1 MKKNIKAVIGCVAA
15 LAIAGGGYAA
25 LKLSD
30 SGTTSE
36 SSSQAETSQASVPVS
51 LLDFEQ
57 KDITSITVENSA
69 GSFEAVPEGEPAD
82 DNSVQFTIKDIED
95 LDVNYTLTSSL
106 ANSCAK
112 LSSDS
117 TAAEGVTDFDKYGLK
132 TPQAKFTV
140 KTSDS
145 EKTILVGNESPVS
158 GETYCMEDG
167 SDTVYLVGT
176 SSVSVFANSTEN
188 FVLTTLL
195 EDTSSGDSSAP
206 VVDKLTIK
214 RSDLDYDMVLEY
226 DKSTDDSSTKKG
238 TMATHYM
245 TEPVFA
251 YLDVEKSQNA
261 IHGFYGLTAHSVV
274 KAHPDDETKK
284 ASGFDDPL
292 CVAVM
297 DTSDSKEYT
306 LTVGNKLDIDDGSYY
321 LVMFG
326 DNDVIYAVA
335 ADDLCWATMKPDDIM
350 SKMVFGT
357 MVWDIGKL
365 EVNVTGGEDVVFEG
379 SGTSADDYKV
389 TKNGKSCDTTRF
401 QNFYQ
406 FLLKTSAEDFVMN
419 EEPHGDPLVSIYL
432 ETQDGE
438 TKQTVEFYKSEGKK
452 VLISVN
458 GTPCF
463 KCRSAYV
470 DLLIENLSKFDGS
483 EEFIMN
489 W

>member
-82 DNSVQFTIKDIED
+82 DNSVQFTIKGIED

-188 FVLTTLL
+188 FVSTTLL
-195 EDTSSGDSSAP
+195 EDTSSSDSS
-206 VVDKLTIK
+206 
-214 RSDLDYDMVLEY
+214 
-226 DKSTDDSSTKKG
+226 
-238 TMATHYM
+238 
-245 TEPVFA
+245 
-251 YLDVEKSQNA
+251 
-261 IHGFYGLTAHSVV
+261 
-274 KAHPDDETKK
+274 
-284 ASGFDDPL
+284 
-292 CVAVM
+292 
-297 DTSDSKEYT
+297 
-306 LTVGNKLDIDDGSYY
+306 
-321 LVMFG
+321 
-326 DNDVIYAVA
+326 
-335 ADDLCWATMKPDDIM
+335 
-350 SKMVFGT
+350 
-357 MVWDIGKL
+357 
-365 EVNVTGGEDVVFEG
+365 
-379 SGTSADDYKV
+379 
-389 TKNGKSCDTTRF
+389 
-401 QNFYQ
+401 
-406 FLLKTSAEDFVMN
+406 
-419 EEPHGDPLVSIYL
+419 
-432 ETQDGE
+432 
-438 TKQTVEFYKSEGKK
+438 
-452 VLISVN
+452 
-458 GTPCF
+458 
-463 KCRSAYV
+463 
-470 DLLIENLSKFDGS
+470 
-483 EEFIMN
+483 
-489 W
+489 